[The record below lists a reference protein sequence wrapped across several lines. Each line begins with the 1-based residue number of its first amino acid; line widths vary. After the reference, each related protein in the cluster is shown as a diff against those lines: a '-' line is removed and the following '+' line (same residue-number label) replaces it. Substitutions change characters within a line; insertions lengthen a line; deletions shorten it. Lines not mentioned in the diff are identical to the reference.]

1 MEAGAKI
8 AVRLKPALACNY
20 FERQAGMPQQI
31 LGTID
36 TQLCEVLGH
45 GNPLQ
50 TLKEVAQVVLAYT
63 GVSGHFSHAVNRTEV
78 LLHELSRILN
88 KDLLRIG
95 NRAFAFR
102 DRAKPQEKRRDTKVQ
117 DA

>member
-1 MEAGAKI
+1 
-8 AVRLKPALACNY
+8 
-20 FERQAGMPQQI
+20 MPQQV
-31 LGTID
+31 LGAVES
-36 TQLCEVLGH
+36 QSREVLRH

-50 TLKEVAQVVLAYT
+50 PLKEVAQIVLAHA
-63 GVSGHFSHAVNRTEV
+63 GVSGHFSHASNRSEV
-78 LLHELSRILN
+78 LLHELPRILN

-102 DRAKPQEKRRDTKVQ
+102 DRAKSQEKRRDPEIQ